1 MNMLKTLMFLAG
13 LTAAMTV
20 GAGYAVVSVKVL
32 AEGESRNASLLL
44 ESDSGRTWILI
55 EGSNGVPQ
63 WRGIPFESPM
73 RLHTQ
78 MLPPEREPKAEDRN
92 D

>member
-1 MNMLKTLMFLAG
+1 MNTLKTLVLLAG
-13 LTAAMTV
+13 FMVSTAVT
-20 GAGYAVVSVKVL
+20 AGYAVISVKVL

-44 ESDSGRTWILI
+44 EGDSGRTWILI

-78 MLPPEREPKAEDRN
+78 MLPPERESKAQDGK